1 MPRPVKLRCIAQMPQ
16 FSYFK
21 PLGVPVS
28 ILDKVSLS
36 IEEIEAIRL
45 KDMEGLEQEDSAKKM
60 CISRPTFHRIL
71 QSARKKLADALVNGK
86 AIQIE
91 GGNYGFPYSRFT
103 CNEDGHK
110 WNVPFD
116 VMASGGTISCPS
128 CFSVDIQPEYP
139 IPSFGCGRKGSG
151 GFRRG
156 RRHQQSK
163 MREILEEN
171 KDNSDA

>member
-21 PLGVPVS
+21 PLGVPVR
-28 ILDKVSLS
+28 ILDKVTLS
-36 IEEIEAIRL
+36 VEEMEAIRL
-45 KDMEGLEQEDSAKKM
+45 KDMEGLEQEASAKKM

-71 QSARKKLADALVNGK
+71 QSARKKLADALITGK

-91 GGNYGFPYSRFT
+91 GGNFGFPQSRFI

-116 VMASGGTISCPS
+116 VLASREPLSCPS
-128 CFSVDIQPEYP
+128 CFSMNIQPEYP
-139 IPSFGCGRKGSG
+139 IPSFSRGRRGEG
-151 GFRRG
+151 RFRRG
-156 RRHQQSK
+156 R
-163 MREILEEN
+163 MY
-171 KDNSDA
+171 